1 MLKLAAAAAGLAAMA
16 FSTAA
21 EAGDLRI
28 VSWSVEQ
35 VDCSYGSGSYPNNQ
49 IASMT
54 ISYGAPWVYSPPA
67 DGSIDW
73 LACGTHGAVS
83 RHMNITPDGDD
94 HTIVL
99 TSNPER
105 ALNVLL
111 YPYLPSDPN
120 GNFAWMQ
127 ALVAMDYAT
136 YGDPSIM
143 LNVVIT
149 GDEDYDIYT
158 ASNYPTLYGETGFD
172 VVEADMIMLPQ
183 ILAGDYIRALS
194 EFDSDAFWPAA
205 VEAVTSGGEVWAQ
218 PHWMCSDYLF
228 GRDPAIQS
236 ITTFAELQS
245 YLAAQPDTTPA
256 MIGNFNG
263 HWRLVGLYF
272 DAYADL
278 YGFENISG
286 AFTMPPDPTAIN
298 NIAVLTQFCDF
309 NGENK
314 CTDDFYHDRAD
325 GSIAAVFA
333 TGGAATYVGFSEQS
347 FYILLNE
354 TDRTAPLYATE
365 VSYGTMQTPMLY
377 VDAFTVNAASC
388 PAASACD
395 GDAQSFFERI
405 DANPDFNMTAYSWDL
420 SGNAPPRRLL
430 VASKAFW
437 NQDFVQSDPLYSQ
450 FLDQVDGAHAFPN
463 TITAAD
469 QQTIY
474 DGVCSALKA
483 VEPDYVC

>member
-1 MLKLAAAAAGLAAMA
+1 MLRFAAAAAGLAAMVFGGPA
-16 FSTAA
+16 H
-21 EAGDLRI
+21 AGDLKI

-35 VDCSYGSGSYPNNQ
+35 VDCSYGSGDFPNNQ
-49 IASMT
+49 IGSMT
-54 ISYGAPWVYSPPA
+54 ISYGAPWTYSPPA

-73 LACGTHGAVS
+73 LACGTHGAVA
-83 RHMNITPDGDD
+83 RHMNITPDGND

-127 ALVAMDYAT
+127 ALVATDYAT
-136 YGDPSIM
+136 YGDPSVM

-149 GDEDYDIYT
+149 DDEDYDIYT
-158 ASNYPTLYGETGFD
+158 AGNYPALYGETGFD

-183 ILAGDYIRALS
+183 IRAGDYIRPLS
-194 EFDSDAFWPAA
+194 AFDADAFWPAA
-205 VEAVTSGGEVWAQ
+205 VEAVSSDGQVWAQ
-218 PHWMCSDYLF
+218 PHWMCTDYLF

-245 YLAAQPDTTPA
+245 YLAGLPDTTPA

-278 YGFENISG
+278 YGYESLSG
-286 AFTMPPDPTAIN
+286 AFQMPPDPTAIS
-298 NIAVLTQFCDF
+298 NIAALTQFCDF
-309 NGENK
+309 DGENK
-314 CTDDFYHDRAD
+314 CTDDYYHDRAD

-333 TGGAATYVGFSEQS
+333 QGGAQSYVGFSEQS

-354 TDRTAPLYATE
+354 ADRTAPLYATP
-365 VSYGTMQTPMLY
+365 VSYGTQQTPLLY

-388 PAASACD
+388 PAGSACD
-395 GDAQSFFERI
+395 ADANSFLDRI
-405 DANPDFNMTAYSWDL
+405 DTVQDYLMIAYSWDL
-420 SGNAPPRRLL
+420 TWNAPPRRLL
-430 VASKAFW
+430 VATIDFW
-437 NQDFVQSDPLYSQ
+437 NEPLVANDPLYSQ
-450 FLDQVDGAHAFPN
+450 FLSQVEGAHAFPN

-469 QQTIY
+469 QQSIY

-483 VEPDYVC
+483 LQPDYAC